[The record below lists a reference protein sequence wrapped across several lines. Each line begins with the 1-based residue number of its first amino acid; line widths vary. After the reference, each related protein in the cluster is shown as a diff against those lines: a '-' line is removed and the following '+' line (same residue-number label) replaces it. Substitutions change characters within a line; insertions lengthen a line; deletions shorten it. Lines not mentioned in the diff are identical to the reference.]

1 MTTNI
6 YILKLEN
13 DKWYIGKSDNPQQ
26 RYLSHIN
33 GAGSA
38 WTSRH
43 KPIELFKVFENLS
56 PFDEDKYTKEY
67 MSLYGIE
74 NVRGGTYVTLELSQ
88 SQKNFIQKEL
98 WSMNNLCN
106 NCGAADHWVAN
117 CPTRTV
123 CSRCR
128 RNSHMFENC
137 FAKTDLSGNLLVV
150 PVVEVTPVA
159 EVAPVV
165 EPQVEKSV
173 SFFSKVSNQFINK
186 ISKINNEFTNKD
198 SDLRSGR
205 FIKKLFRF

>member
-26 RYLSHIN
+26 RYLCHLN

-67 MSLYGIE
+67 MSLYGID
-74 NVRGGTYVTLELSQ
+74 NVRGGTYVTIELSQ

-128 RNSHMFENC
+128 RNSHTFEKC
-137 FAKTDLSGNLLVV
+137 FAKTDLSGNVLAEATVPEVAVV
-150 PVVEVTPVA
+150 PE
-159 EVAPVV
+159 
-165 EPQVEKSV
+165 EKPV

-205 FIKKLFRF
+205 FIKKLFRM